1 MKLLQ
6 IKSFYTPYI
15 TQNTLS
21 YHVQQT
27 FFVSAILWSIGF
39 IGDAHFFLIFFL
51 YWQYPF
57 WGYNPIFG
65 AIIQN
70 YLFKVKF
77 GTQTNSNMQNI
88 MRMLT
93 FSFLDQK
100 NPFRASLDQKF
111 KIFLF
116 KVNFGIL
123 TNMPYLMV
131 MPTLSVLD

>member
-6 IKSFYTPYI
+6 VKSFYTSYI
-15 TQNTLS
+15 TQVTLS

-27 FFVSAILWSIGF
+27 FFVSPILWSISF
-39 IGDAHFFLIFFL
+39 IGDAHFFLIFF
-51 YWQYPF
+51 YTGNTPF
-57 WGYNPIFG
+57 GGIPLIFG

-77 GTQTNSNMQNI
+77 GTQTNSNMQNF